1 MKIKLLI
8 LGLGAAAL
16 SMVGCDDDLNLVGSS
31 IQPDSDKIAVFTDTF
46 MMTSSTVKVDS
57 IFARSVTGL
66 LGEFYDPLYGN
77 LKSDYICQFYCPENY
92 KFTHTPI
99 DGAIDS
105 VDFRITYYSSI
116 GDTLTPMHVQI
127 YNVTTPLTKNYYTN
141 MNPANYSDMKTSLGM
156 QTYTAYDATVSDSI
170 RAITDTEDDNYYVP
184 HITVRLSKS
193 IGQNFYN
200 ETITNPASFKNQES
214 FNKFF
219 PGLYVTTTFG
229 SGNILNVANS
239 TFSIYYKYMA
249 TVKGSAG
256 QDSSFVARG
265 VERFNVTKEV
275 IQLNRIKNSGIETLL
290 QPNDEYSYLKSPAG
304 VFTRLTIPAAE
315 IIKKVNGHIINNMP
329 LTLKALPQ
337 ESWKYALAPPTNLL
351 LIPEDSV
358 STFFEDGRIED
369 NLTSFLSTD
378 YSFSTRQ
385 YSFSNIS
392 ALLKNQIEKN
402 PDKDLNL
409 LVIPVERV
417 KGSYGSSYYSSSTT
431 YYTISLNHYLA
442 PSGVK
447 LRKDAESMKLQV
459 ISSKYNQ

>member
-46 MMTSSTVKVDS
+46 MMESSTVKVDS
-57 IFARSVTGL
+57 IFARSVRGL

-92 KFTHTPI
+92 KFAHTPI
-99 DGAIDS
+99 GGAIDS

-116 GDTLTPMHVQI
+116 GDTLTPMRVQV

-141 MNPANYSDMKTSLGM
+141 MNPANHSDMTTSLGM

-170 RAITDTEDDNYYVP
+170 RKIKDEDDDNYYVP
-184 HITVRLSKS
+184 YITVRLAKE

-200 ETITNPASFKNQES
+200 ETITNPGSFKNQES

-229 SGNILNVANS
+229 RGNILNVANS
-239 TFSIYYKYMA
+239 AFSIYYKYMA
-249 TVKGSAG
+249 TVKGSTG

-275 IQLNRIKNSGIETLL
+275 IQLNRIENSGIETLL
-290 QPNDEYSYLKSPAG
+290 QPNNEYSYLKSPAG

-315 IIKKVNGHIINNMP
+315 IIKKVNGHIINNIP
-329 LTLKALPQ
+329 LTLKAMPQ

-358 STFFEDGRIED
+358 KTFFENGQIE
-369 NLTSFLSTD
+369 NNITSFLSAD
-378 YSFSTRQ
+378 YMASTRR

-409 LVIPVERV
+409 LVIPVDRIT
-417 KGSYGSSYYSSSTT
+417 GSYRSSYSSSIT
-431 YYTISLNHYLA
+431 YYTIALNNYLS

>member
-1 MKIKLLI
+1 
-8 LGLGAAAL
+8 
-16 SMVGCDDDLNLVGSS
+16 
-31 IQPDSDKIAVFTDTF
+31 
-46 MMTSSTVKVDS
+46 
-57 IFARSVTGL
+57 
-66 LGEFYDPLYGN
+66 
-77 LKSDYICQFYCPENY
+77 
-92 KFTHTPI
+92 
-99 DGAIDS
+99 
-105 VDFRITYYSSI
+105 
-116 GDTLTPMHVQI
+116 
-127 YNVTTPLTKNYYTN
+127 
-141 MNPANYSDMKTSLGM
+141 
-156 QTYTAYDATVSDSI
+156 
-170 RAITDTEDDNYYVP
+170 
-184 HITVRLSKS
+184 
-193 IGQNFYN
+193 
-200 ETITNPASFKNQES
+200 
-214 FNKFF
+214 
-219 PGLYVTTTFG
+219 
-229 SGNILNVANS
+229 
-239 TFSIYYKYMA
+239 
-249 TVKGSAG
+249 
-256 QDSSFVARG
+256 
-265 VERFNVTKEV
+265 
-275 IQLNRIKNSGIETLL
+275 
-290 QPNDEYSYLKSPAG
+290 
-304 VFTRLTIPAAE
+304 
-315 IIKKVNGHIINNMP
+315 MP